1 MHRDRAFTV
10 SLALASRS
18 PPRVF
23 ARRVRAFARVESIV
37 RSSRARR
44 SPVVVARARASS
56 SSHLDPP
63 ARHRH
68 DRSSKHRDRRRASPS
83 AVASRRV
90 ASSRR
95 RRRPDA
101 PESPDRRVTNGR
113 IARKSRNAVLY
124 FFRRE
129 VTPKALK
136 RERDRAARESVFSRR
151 AVSVNA
157 RSVARKRRLILSHT
171 ARRNSNL
178 STWVACT
185 RPGRACPAPPC
196 PTSARRRA
204 G

>member
-83 AVASRRV
+83 AVVAPRRRV

-101 PESPDRRVTNGR
+101 PESPDPTSRERSNRAKITKRRPR
-113 IARKSRNAVLY
+113 IAR
-124 FFRRE
+124 
-129 VTPKALK
+129 VTVGRGRAQSPKT
-136 RERDRAARESVFSRR
+136 R
-151 AVSVNA
+151 A
-157 RSVARKRRLILSHT
+157 RSRGARIRLFATRRVGERSI
-171 ARRNSNL
+171 RRS
-178 STWVACT
+178 
-185 RPGRACPAPPC
+185 
-196 PTSARRRA
+196 
-204 G
+204 